1 MLSVKKFKCER
12 NGKSYG
18 YFMDT
23 DMENIKSL
31 TEKAAHKAFTIIC
44 KKEDI
49 KEGNEIEF
57 KKIHEY
63 VCTRYKE
70 NSII

>member
-1 MLSVKKFKCER
+1 
-12 NGKSYG
+12 
-18 YFMDT
+18 MDT

-31 TEKAAHKAFTIIC
+31 TEKTAHKAFTIIC

-49 KEGNEIEF
+49 KEGNEIAF
-57 KKIHEY
+57 TLTDVSNKKIHEY